1 MKFEWRIESAYD
13 DLVMKHHKFLENHE
27 IIRLRSLEQEELDS
41 IDASLRAIKEVK
53 KIYKAP
59 NFDRTGYCNVVVE
72 KKFEN
77 LYVEQIDKILCSVDQ
92 KDNRKFKHPP
102 NRVKNASEQISKK
115 NMERY
120 NKEYANKPVPSAW
133 NVSNKNVGNI
143 GNDDKWGTDSV
154 TTDITT
160 PIQLEEHKQTKGKL
174 ANLEKAFA
182 VLQKDQAK
190 TAKIA
195 DNAMSKI
202 DQVQLTAE
210 VHVQQL

>member
-1 MKFEWRIESAYD
+1 M
-13 DLVMKHHKFLENHE
+13 
-27 IIRLRSLEQEELDS
+27 
-41 IDASLRAIKEVK
+41 
-53 KIYKAP
+53 
-59 NFDRTGYCNVVVE
+59 
-72 KKFEN
+72 
-77 LYVEQIDKILCSVDQ
+77 DQ